1 MITAPQKTARQAFA
15 LFEVIVALS
24 VLSAL
29 VGLVVELLASTSA
42 QQRAADRRVLATLEA
57 ANAAEQVTALG
68 WASATPERL
77 EEIKLSQPAQQSLPS
92 GELAIVSVPEPDESR
107 RIEIQV
113 RWLGSSG
120 RDEPPVRLNLW
131 VYPSAEG
138 RSR

>member
-1 MITAPQKTARQAFA
+1 MKTVHRAFA

-29 VGLVVELLASTSA
+29 VGLVVDLLVSTRA
-42 QQRAADRRVLATLEA
+42 QERAADRRVLATLEA

-68 WASATPERL
+68 WDRTTPDRL
-77 EEIKLSQPAQQSLPS
+77 EEIRLSQPAQQALPS
-92 GELAIVSVPEPDESR
+92 GELAIAAVPESDKSR

-113 RWLGSSG
+113 RWHGPGG

-131 VYPSAEG
+131 VYPTAEEK
-138 RSR
+138 SP

>member
-57 ANAAEQVTALG
+57 ANAAERVTALG
-68 WASATPERL
+68 WANATPERF
-77 EEIKLSQPAQQSLPS
+77 EEIKLSEAAQQSLPS
-92 GELAIVSVPEPDESR
+92 GELAISAVPESDSSR
-107 RIEIQV
+107 RVQIQV
-113 RWLGSSG
+113 RWHGAGG
-120 RDEPPVRLNLW
+120 RDEPPVRLN
-131 VYPSAEG
+131 
-138 RSR
+138 